1 MVGPA
6 AAAAQSDERL
16 TPEEVP
22 MRVPAFRTAVL
33 AAVVRAR
40 HHRLQPGAGQAAV
53 TRHGLSPFHTV
64 PLPFKA
70 ASPSPIQARSE
81 RAALRWQ
88 HSC

>member
-1 MVGPA
+1 
-6 AAAAQSDERL
+6 
-16 TPEEVP
+16 

-53 TRHGLSPFHTV
+53 TRHGLLPFHIV
-64 PLPFKA
+64 PLPFRA
-70 ASPSPIQARSE
+70 ASPSPIQARFE
-81 RAALRWQ
+81 WAALCWQ